1 MVCEKVII
9 KNKSGLHARPASVLV
24 RIANGFKSDIY
35 IKKDS
40 ATVSAKSIM
49 GVLVLGVSKDNE
61 IIVQADGSDEVEAL
75 EAIVKM
81 IKSKFNEED

>member
-1 MVCEKVII
+1 MVCKKVII

-24 RIANGFKSDIY
+24 RIANEFKSDIY

-49 GVLVLGVSKDNE
+49 GVLVLGVSKGDE
-61 IIVQADGSDEVEAL
+61 IIIQADGSDEVEAL

-81 IKSKFNEED
+81 IKLKFNEED